1 MKKLSYNKPFVTE
14 AGAILPELEI
24 AYHTWGSLNSEGD
37 NVIWVCHALTANSD
51 VESWWPGMVGSGL
64 LFDPEKYFIVCANV
78 LGSSYGTTGPASV
91 NRQTGK
97 PWLRDFPVITI
108 RDVVNAHEILR
119 KHLKIK
125 HIHSVIGA

>member
-51 VESWWPGMVGSGL
+51 VESSWPGLVGSEL
-64 LFDPEKYFIVCANV
+64 LVGPEKDCIGGANV
-78 LGSSYGTTGPASV
+78 LGSSYGTSGPASF
-91 NRQTGK
+91 NSQRGK
-97 PWLRDFPVITI
+97 PWRRDFPAITI
-108 RDVVNAHEILR
+108 R
-119 KHLKIK
+119 
-125 HIHSVIGA
+125 